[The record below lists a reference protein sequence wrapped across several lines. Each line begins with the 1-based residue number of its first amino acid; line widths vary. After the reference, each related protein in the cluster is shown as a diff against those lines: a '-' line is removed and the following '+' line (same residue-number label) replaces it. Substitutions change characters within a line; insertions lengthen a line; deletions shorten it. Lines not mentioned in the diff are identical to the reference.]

1 MKKKNILLLIVVL
14 MLVLSYNCL
23 INNKKEILTYK
34 QSTIRG
40 LEFISFFS
48 DSTYKYILL
57 NYTDTIKHSGTWV
70 QSGDTFVLNSYKR
83 PDNYSLIN
91 VEETVVKNSDSVVI
105 MISTDFLPK
114 SFPVAAGIR
123 VNGYDYQLQNRE
135 NNKLV
140 LKNIKVNDIVICENW
155 SDYPIYYSKNP
166 LANYFEIQIH
176 EIPIEDCFDQW
187 SYLINEKFVEEDTL
201 LYHLRNG
208 KKVEW
213 DIFTKS
219 DLDWQTK
226 YSE

>member
-1 MKKKNILLLIVVL
+1 MKKKNILLFVVL
-14 MLVLSYNCL
+14 MVILSYNCL
-23 INNKKEILTYK
+23 RHNKKEILTYK

-48 DSTYKYILL
+48 DSTYKYIFL
-57 NYTDTIKHSGTWV
+57 NYTDTIKHSGTWI
-70 QSGDTFVLNSYKR
+70 QLGDTFVLNSYKR

-91 VEETVVKNSDSVVI
+91 VNEKFVKNSDSVVI
-105 MISTDFLPK
+105 IISSDDIPK

-140 LKNIKVNDIVICENW
+140 LKNIEVNDIVICENW

-166 LANYFEIQIH
+166 LANYFEIQIK
-176 EIPIEDCFDQW
+176 EIPIEDCYDQW
-187 SYLINEKFVEEDTL
+187 SYLINEKFLAEDSL